1 MKKYNRYITI
11 LACSI
16 TLVTLGACDDFLS
29 TMPDNRA
36 QIDTE
41 DKITSLL
48 VSAYPKNGYYLLS
61 EFMSDNVDD
70 MGEANPNTTRFI
82 EQVYSWQDVTE
93 SDNES
98 PERFWQSSYEAISAA
113 NHALQAIE
121 EMGGATTEKLK
132 QAKAEALICRAYNH
146 FMLVNTFSLHY
157 NSATADKDLGI
168 TYMTKPETT
177 VLVNYER
184 NSVAEVYKM
193 VEQDLEE
200 ALPYVGDS
208 YMSVPKYH
216 FNPTAAYA
224 FACRFYLY
232 YEKWEKAIEY
242 ADKVLGSSPKS
253 MLRDYAYMGTMTQQ
267 IQAVAQHYIDATLN
281 CNLLLTTGYS
291 RMGIVMGNY
300 STWKRFAHSPYL
312 ASTEDAGAPNIWGSS
327 AKYYSGLKSYNATNS
342 SYVIFWRLPYLFEYT
357 DAVAGV
363 GYTRCVFPTL
373 TTDECLLNRAEA
385 KVMLKRYNEAAED
398 LDLWM
403 HNIIDTNVKVTPEL
417 VTSFYNS
424 IEYAEPLESTQK
436 KHLHPAFSIDAE
448 GSTQECMLQCVLGFK
463 RIETLQL
470 GLRWF
475 DVKRYGIEICRR
487 MMNAAGKPEKQTD
500 ILTVDDPRRAM
511 QIPQKVRD
519 AGYEPNPRN

>member
-1 MKKYNRYITI
+1 MKNAIKYMAI
-11 LACSI
+11 LAC
-16 TLVTLGACDDFLS
+16 TAVLGACDDFLS

-48 VSAYPKNGYYLLS
+48 VSAYPENGYYLLT

-70 MGEANPNTTRFI
+70 MGESNPNTSRFI
-82 EQVYSWQDVTE
+82 EQVYAWQDVTE
-93 SDNES
+93 TDNES
-98 PERFWQSSYEAISAA
+98 PERFWQSSYEAISSA

-121 EMGGATTEKLK
+121 EMGGATTDKLK
-132 QAKAEALICRAYNH
+132 QARAEALICRAYNH
-146 FMLVNTFSLHY
+146 FMLVNLFSLHY
-157 NSATADKDLGI
+157 NSATAENDPGI
-168 TYMTKPETT
+168 TYMTEPETS

-184 NSVAEVYKM
+184 NSVAEVYRL
-193 VEQDLEE
+193 VEKDLEE

-208 YMSVPKYH
+208 YMTVPKYH

-232 YEKWEKAIEY
+232 YEKWDKAIEY

-253 MLRDYAYMGTMTQQ
+253 MLRDYAYMGSMTQQ
-267 IQAVAQHYIDATLN
+267 IQAVAQHYIDASLN

-291 RMGIVMGNY
+291 RMGLTMGNY

-312 ASTEDAGAPNIWGSS
+312 ASNEDAGAPNIWGSS
-327 AKYYSGLKSYNATNS
+327 ASYYSGLKHYSATNS

-357 DAVAGV
+357 DAVAGI
-363 GYTRCVFPTL
+363 GYYHSVFPTF
-373 TTDECLLNRAEA
+373 TADECLLNRAEA
-385 KVMLKRYNEAAED
+385 KVMLKRYDEAAED

-403 HNIIDTNVKVTPEL
+403 HNIMRTNVTVTPDL
-417 VTSFYNS
+417 VTSFYNG
-424 IEYAEPLESTQK
+424 IDYAEPLKSSQK
-436 KHLHPAFSIDAE
+436 KHLHPAFDIEPE
-448 GSTQECMLQCVLGFK
+448 GSTQECMLQCVLGFR

-487 MMNAAGKPEKQTD
+487 VLNASGQPEKQTD
-500 ILTVDDPRRAM
+500 LLTVDDPRRAM